1 MVGCEWVDYDF
12 VSAASGDAGMSS
24 VWEKLFGNGSPP
36 ANDSPH
42 SIRYGSGGDTQL
54 AKPAA
59 TIGSLGAIASGG
71 QGQNGEAMPKSQ
83 KVARTFD
90 SIGRRNESLRAQLD
104 AVEFSF
110 RNIET
115 IRAQFYDALTPIDQ
129 TLVEIERTKLAH
141 LEAER
146 KLEALTDAHDRL
158 RGEHATLT
166 LDRSAL
172 AAKNDEFSG
181 RIKDL
186 ERAIAAA
193 EAASSEARAALADR
207 TAKLERNERE
217 LEDNR
222 RRLHTVSEQLPALRA
237 EFAAKEKR
245 LQEVEQHRANLQDQ
259 HDLLTEESQS
269 LRNRIEE
276 LVASGSKLNRQLSE
290 LETRRSETAQRVDE
304 LEAALNQ
311 EAGAHAKLRAA
322 HLDAAEQHRL
332 VASTLREEVSA
343 MYARSEG
350 AERLLA
356 AARAELRERD
366 AAIRGFEQR
375 ALETSLAAKAKET
388 ALADL
393 EKDLASVRAAHS
405 EVDLG
410 ARVPGPAINRTRQG
424 LGGQGRRLSTRRT
437 ADRGARS
444 EDRRADQG
452 EPRRA
457 RAARGEDQQAQGA
470 ARGRIGHSRFCGRGS
485 AIGASGTRS
494 PAPRG
499 RGPCPSAK
507 EPPPAQG
514 GQGESAREKIT
525 RLRG

>member
-1 MVGCEWVDYDF
+1 M
-12 VSAASGDAGMSS
+12 
-24 VWEKLFGNGSPP
+24 
-36 ANDSPH
+36 
-42 SIRYGSGGDTQL
+42 
-54 AKPAA
+54 
-59 TIGSLGAIASGG
+59 
-71 QGQNGEAMPKSQ
+71 
-83 KVARTFD
+83 
-90 SIGRRNESLRAQLD
+90 
-104 AVEFSF
+104 
-110 RNIET
+110 
-115 IRAQFYDALTPIDQ
+115 
-129 TLVEIERTKLAH
+129 EIERTKLAH

-158 RGEHATLT
+158 KGEHATLT
-166 LDRSAL
+166 LDRNAL

-193 EAASSEARAALADR
+193 EAASSEARGALADR

-222 RRLHTVSEQLPALRA
+222 RRLHAVSEQLPALRA

-350 AERLLA
+350 AERLLT
-356 AARAELRERD
+356 AARVELRERD

-393 EKDLASVRAAHS
+393 EKDLTSVRATYF
-405 EVDLG
+405 EVE
-410 ARVPGPAINRTRQG
+410 
-424 LGGQGRRLSTRRT
+424 S
-437 ADRGARS
+437 
-444 EDRRADQG
+444 
-452 EPRRA
+452 A
-457 RAARGEDQQAQGA
+457 RAALALRTTELAKALEDKDAAFQRAEQRIEALEARIAEQIRTSLGERELLEEKISKLKEQLEAESATRAFAEGALQSARQERGVRRHEAEA
-470 ARGRIGHSRFCGRGS
+470 
-485 AIGASGTRS
+485 
-494 PAPRG
+494 PA
-499 RGPCPSAK
+499 PSAK

-514 GQGESAREKIT
+514 GPGESAREKIT